1 MSIFD
6 EIGGEPAVSATVD
19 VFYEK
24 VLADPLLKPFFDG
37 IDMDDQSRKQKAFF
51 TTIFKGATV
60 AADAYMRSA
69 HEALV
74 RDKGLS
80 DEHFDAVARHLHAT
94 LEELNVPS
102 HLADQIM
109 SAAAGLR
116 DAVLNRFPAEKMAVN
131 E

>member
-51 TTIFKGATV
+51 TTI
-60 AADAYMRSA
+60 MRSA